1 MIINANSL
9 KILDFH
15 VITMLFVLQ
24 YQLEFIL

>member
-15 VITMLFVLQ
+15 GTTMLFVLQ